1 MQAEA
6 IVDSHVHLWDSRVV
20 GIPWLDDAPAFD
32 NTYISSDYAQ
42 ARAAV
47 EVAAMV
53 FVECD
58 VAPGQAIREVE
69 WVSRQAL
76 AEPGISAIVA
86 HAPLEQG
93 DAVLSHLEQ
102 LSVFPLMRGVRRLLQ
117 AEADPEFCLM
127 PSFIE
132 GIRLLPR
139 FGWSFDVCVYHYQL
153 KSVVEL
159 VRRCPEVQFVLDH
172 IGKPDIRSG
181 QLQPWA
187 EDLNALAKCDNV
199 ACKLAGVVTEAAHDT
214 WSATDLQPY
223 LDVALSAFGPSR
235 LMFGSDWPVCL
246 SASSLERWVD
256 IVRAAISGLSF
267 EERCSIWSKT
277 CQRIYRL

>member
-1 MQAEA
+1 MHAEA
-6 IVDSHVHLWDSRVV
+6 VVDSHLHLWDSGAVD
-20 GIPWLDDAPAFD
+20 IPWLDAAPAFD
-32 NTYISSDYAQ
+32 KTYISADYAQ
-42 ARAAV
+42 ARAAM
-47 EVAAMV
+47 EIAAMV

-93 DAVLSHLEQ
+93 DAVLPHLEQ
-102 LSVFPLMRGVRRLLQ
+102 LSAFPLVRGVRRLLQ
-117 AEADPEFCLM
+117 AEPDPEFCLM

-132 GIRLLPR
+132 GIRQLPS
-139 FGWSFDVCVYHYQL
+139 FGWSFDICVYHHQL
-153 KSVVEL
+153 KGVVEL
-159 VRRCPEVQFVLDH
+159 VQRCPAVQFVLDH

-187 EDLNALAKCDNV
+187 EDLRALARCDNV
-199 ACKLAGVVTEAAHDT
+199 VCKLAGVVTEAAHDS

-223 LDVALSAFGPSR
+223 LDIALSAFGPSR

-246 SASSLERWVD
+246 SASSFERWVE
-256 IVRAAISGLSF
+256 IVREAISGLSH
-267 EERCSIWSKT
+267 EERCSIWSQT
-277 CQRIYRL
+277 CRRIYRL